1 MRSKKRLLV
10 KPQSTKNRIRFD
22 DLAPDG
28 VRILVD
34 WSRFTVG
41 SSVFV
46 PAIDTTELIGQFQS
60 IANYYNWEIDYRYRV
75 EGGRQG
81 LRFWRLV

>member
-1 MRSKKRLLV
+1 MRLKKQLRV

-34 WSRFTVG
+34 WSRFSIG
-41 SSVFV
+41 SSVFI
-46 PAIDTTELIGQFQS
+46 PAVNTTELIGQFQS
-60 IANYYNWEIDYRYRV
+60 IAERYNWEIEYRYRI
-75 EGGRQG
+75 ESGRQG
-81 LRFWRLV
+81 LRFWRIL